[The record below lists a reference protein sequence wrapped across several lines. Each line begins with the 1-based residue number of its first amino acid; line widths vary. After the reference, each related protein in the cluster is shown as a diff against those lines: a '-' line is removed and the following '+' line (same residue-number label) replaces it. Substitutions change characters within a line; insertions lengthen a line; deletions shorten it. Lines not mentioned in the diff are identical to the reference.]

1 MKRLFDIVF
10 SVFLLI
16 ATLPLI
22 ILAAIAIK
30 IDSKGA
36 IFFNSI
42 RVGQKNK
49 DFKMFK
55 LRTMHVGTK
64 LIESSKIKS
73 VDKKITTV
81 GRILRKYSIDELPQ
95 FLSVIIGDMSIVGPR
110 PALRRQKKLII
121 ERTKLGINFIKPGI
135 TGLAQINGRDEITED
150 QKIKLDYEYLKKN
163 NFFFDLKIL
172 FKTVFLTLKG
182 KNISH

>member
-81 GRILRKYSIDELPQ
+81 GRILRKYSI
-95 FLSVIIGDMSIVGPR
+95 
-110 PALRRQKKLII
+110 K
-121 ERTKLGINFIKPGI
+121 
-135 TGLAQINGRDEITED
+135 
-150 QKIKLDYEYLKKN
+150 
-163 NFFFDLKIL
+163 
-172 FKTVFLTLKG
+172 
-182 KNISH
+182 